1 MSNLITHDITLRAE
15 VPLRSWT
22 YLGRFG
28 KGLFSQ
34 GIATL
39 TKSRKLRA
47 VFTTRPKNNVK
58 VIVWQTNF
66 SFANTPYIIYSQNSD
81 SNSIIL
87 LKSSRWQTMLE
98 TLSLLVW
105 SLLQVLKKAKRANCV
120 FALTDGLTSLEIVSF
135 CGLKIRAVF
144 LLSWAQNRSYIF
156 AIEFQWRAESSYN
169 SFARKCM
176 TIAWQV
182 AGCFSKRKFKK

>member
-1 MSNLITHDITLRAE
+1 MYDKQIFPLPIRHIT
-15 VPLRSWT
+15 
-22 YLGRFG
+22 
-28 KGLFSQ
+28 
-34 GIATL
+34 
-39 TKSRKLRA
+39 
-47 VFTTRPKNNVK
+47 
-58 VIVWQTNF
+58 
-66 SFANTPYIIYSQNSD
+66 YSQNSD

-156 AIEFQWRAESSYN
+156 AIEFQWRAESGYN

-182 AGCFSKRKFKK
+182 AGCFSKRKFKRCENIAVWQKMQINNVISFRPTIRSVNTSVN